1 MSWPEPSVPM
11 IFPAVAGNY
20 SREREL
26 DDREMTVD
34 SIDIAS

>member
-11 IFPAVAGNY
+11 IFPAVASNY
-20 SREREL
+20 SSEREL

-34 SIDIAS
+34 SIDVAS